1 MSELFLTA
9 LNMSLTASY
18 VIIFVII
25 IRLLLK
31 KAPKVIS
38 YALWGV
44 VAFRLLIPF
53 SFESMFSLMPR
64 NANTVP
70 IPHDIIYQQ
79 SPQVNSGIVVVDS
92 FVNNSLPAPTIGD
105 SVNPLQI
112 YVEIGAY
119 IWIIGIVTL
128 LVYSFVSI
136 LALKRQLKNARLI
149 EKNIFEA
156 KNLKTPFVLGF
167 TKPKI
172 YLPVGLDAAERSY
185 ILLHEHTH
193 IYRKDHIIKVLA
205 FFTLSIHWFNPL
217 VWIAFMLMSK
227 DMELSCD
234 ERVLKETD
242 EEIKKPY
249 ANSLLSLAT
258 GRQILNGSP
267 LAFGEGNVRG
277 RIKNVLNYK
286 RPRFWVTV
294 LSIVIV
300 TVAGIG
306 LMANPKAATI
316 EPTAPELSFEQ
327 TVGVDMVELDYASD
341 NIVIFH
347 DYFGLFVYDLNS
359 LQIMRSLDLKPL
371 NCNQT
376 QGDNY
381 CDVSVSMDGN
391 TVQLHPMSSENM
403 FIYTISD
410 NTLQEIAH
418 KTMNNPFGSQFAS
431 IVDVI
436 NSTKLGNYS
445 HLAVLF
451 DTGEY
456 GYLHTEDGTIG
467 ALSYVR
473 GDKVFRL
480 FDRKASLSDRRPMI
494 MVNGKLYLD
503 TGKQVPVE
511 IDDSTIIGET
521 SSSVD
526 QSEKPTEEGQ
536 TNFDSIGS
544 KYAYYE
550 ENIVVLI
557 NNKWVLFERE
567 YNTLNRETQSNP
579 ASEQSTENVLNQ
591 LANQDFSIEGENL
604 YNADDDTIVAFGKT
618 FVNLFNGAVAEQK
631 KVSFEKY
638 ISNNN
643 LREFTG
649 KMLELTQKQDL
660 LGGNAINYGLNNEF
674 NQAKVQHMEDNLCY
688 LELQFEFQGS
698 GMGCKMLITT
708 ENKSLKLVDLYFGS
722 KDGVDTFTTGHPAER
737 EINDSNLWE
746 NEEWVKGVFDKLE
759 DFEEMLSS

>member
-79 SPQVNSGIVVVDS
+79 NPQINSGIEAVDS
-92 FVNNSLPAPTIGD
+92 FVNSSLPAPTFEASI
-105 SVNPLQI
+105 NPLQI
-112 YVEIGAY
+112 YVEIVAY
-119 IWIIGIVTL
+119 IWIIGIVIL
-128 LVYSFVSI
+128 LVYSLVSI
-136 LALKRQLKNARLI
+136 LALKRQLKSAQLI

-156 KNLKTPFVLGF
+156 TNLKTPFVLGF

-286 RPRFWVTV
+286 KPRFWVIV

-306 LMANPKAATI
+306 LIANSKDATI
-316 EPTAPELSFEQ
+316 EPTAPDLSFEQ

-341 NIVIFH
+341 SIVIFH

-359 LQIMRSLDLKPL
+359 LQIIRSLDLKPL
-371 NCNQT
+371 NCHQT

-391 TVQLHPMSSENM
+391 TVQLHPMSSKNM
-403 FIYTISD
+403 FVYTISD

-418 KTMNNPFGSQFAS
+418 KAMDNPFGSQFAS
-431 IVDVI
+431 IVEVI
-436 NSTKLGNYS
+436 NSTVLGNYS
-445 HLAVLF
+445 HHAVLF

-467 ALSYVR
+467 TLSYVR

-480 FDRKASLSDRRPMI
+480 FDIKASLSDRRPMI
-494 MVNGKLYLD
+494 MVNGKLYFD
-503 TGKQVPVE
+503 TGKQVVE
-511 IDDSTIIGET
+511 IDDSTIIGEI
-521 SSSVD
+521 SASVD
-526 QSEKPTEEGQ
+526 QSEKPTEDGQ
-536 TNFDSIGS
+536 TNFGSIGA

-550 ENIVVLI
+550 GNIVILI
-557 NNKWVLFERE
+557 NNKWMLFERE
-567 YNTLNRETQSNP
+567 YNALNRETQSNP
-579 ASEQSTENVLNQ
+579 ASEQSAENVLNQ
-591 LANQDFSIEGENL
+591 LANKDFSIKGKNL
-604 YNADDDTIVAFGKT
+604 YSADDDTIVEFGKA

-643 LREFTG
+643 LQEFTG

-660 LGGNAINYGLNNEF
+660 LGRNVIIYGLNNEF